1 MHPRFWLS
9 ASPSGDH
16 YQAVLVASSSLA
28 RLQNLRDFDK
38 NEDGAD
44 GVDMALVSLTD
55 RQLMVLL
62 VWTSCGMR
70 EILSVL
76 GKIVQLT
83 FDTSSGLR
91 RPPDRHP
98 GGITYRLTHL

>member
-1 MHPRFWLS
+1 
-9 ASPSGDH
+9 
-16 YQAVLVASSSLA
+16 
-28 RLQNLRDFDK
+28 
-38 NEDGAD
+38 
-44 GVDMALVSLTD
+44 MALVSPTD

-62 VWTSCGMR
+62 VWTSRGMR

-83 FDTSSGLR
+83 FDTSSGLG

-98 GGITYRLTHL
+98 GGITYRLTHLWHFLKDLAESSSWRKIGRSNYIGNV